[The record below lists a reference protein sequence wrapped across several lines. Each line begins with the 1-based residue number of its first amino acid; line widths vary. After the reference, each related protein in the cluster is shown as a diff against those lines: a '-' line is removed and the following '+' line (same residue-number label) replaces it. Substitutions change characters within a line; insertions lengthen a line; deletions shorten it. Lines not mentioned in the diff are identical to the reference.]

1 MFPGIEERA
10 LLLIFKKVD
19 REDHDN
25 YRGITLLSV
34 VGKVFCKIL
43 KNRFVHS
50 LYKGALYEEQAMGRH
65 LC

>member
-10 LLLIFKKVD
+10 LLLIFKKVG
-19 REDHDN
+19 REDHGN

-50 LYKGALYEEQAMGRH
+50 LDKGALHEEQAMGRR